1 MLRAVRKLMTKVLC
15 PNMKKSRNQRRLVI
29 VVALVG
35 VYFLGRHSS
44 SLGISRSGEEE
55 KRILRGPFR
64 YSQHQDNTE
73 QKETAYIAERVRDHR
88 TNARPLRKVGSDSV
102 DVETA
107 EEVLQKLAD
116 TVVDLAQG
124 DDVAVLSDAEK
135 NNVLDIR
142 VEYDYDEEEQE
153 TINASDNKGTKSSN
167 KQTAGQEKDPL
178 NKGIDQNKDGK
189 RINKP
194 TIKLS
199 SSESPA
205 KMLSLKGLDNNDTG
219 IDKNKNNQNIEPKPS
234 QMARNQ
240 NIKGNSTPKLV
251 VKSTG
256 PGENKARDNIVTNTV
271 KPKPTVLTS
280 TLPKA
285 APTQGSKVASKQYA
299 STNSAVKPL
308 ELASSRF
315 AGGIK
320 VQEILKDKLFVLKS
334 KMNVEDQF
342 LKMLKTSPYSML
354 LKRTATSSP
363 ANNSTYKS
371 KKFRYNKELSDSL
384 PLLRDLPDNRD
395 IRCKTQRS
403 TSSKLEVSV
412 ISVVHS
418 ESVSVVLRMLVSVLH
433 RTPSQALKEVL
444 LVMDVPTWDK
454 GEIMMFYSITTKF
467 PIVKIINATSPSMGL
482 ANCMNTAAK
491 RATGQVLAFVS
502 PQIEFTNNWHIP
514 LLAWLSD
521 HPNNMVVPMI
531 DTINYKTLEY
541 SKSTTPVQV
550 RGGFTWALAFRWKEI
565 PDVEKQRRQNLSIE
579 LRTPVYNGA
588 IMLVRSVHYNNM
600 TGVNQA
606 IAGFDE
612 KGVALELSMKQWMC
626 GGMLQTIPCSRVG
639 YLYSTESPVNIEQ
652 LKNRQIIAESLMDNY
667 KKHFY
672 GIHTHLYR
680 KEILQSF
687 GEDIQAT
694 QDLRKKLGCNSF
706 KWYLDEVYYDKKE
719 PRIDS
724 QYGGLIT
731 QARGTKLCVDGG
743 SYIAGR
749 QALCRPCYNGSFT
762 QRFELDLKGK
772 LTFDE
777 DLILGQRKPKPS
789 PGDPVEVLKKRT
801 TSNKQEW
808 MYMNKKTF
816 GKAHGIQGELPTW
829 IESSAEQN
837 E

>member
-1 MLRAVRKLMTKVLC
+1 MTKVLC

-44 SLGISRSGEEE
+44 SLGNSRSGEEE
-55 KRILRGPFR
+55 KRILRGPSR

-88 TNARPLRKVGSDSV
+88 TNARPLRKVGSDSL
-102 DVETA
+102 DIETA

-124 DDVAVLSDAEK
+124 GDVAVLSDAEK
-135 NNVLDIR
+135 NNVLDIH

-153 TINASDNKGTKSSN
+153 AINASDNKGTESSN

-189 RINKP
+189 LINKP

-219 IDKNKNNQNIEPKPS
+219 IDRSKDNQNIEPKPS

-271 KPKPTVLTS
+271 KPKPTVLAS

-299 STNSAVKPL
+299 STNSTVKPL

-363 ANNSTYKS
+363 ANNSMYKS
-371 KKFRYNKELSDSL
+371 QKFRYNKELSDSL

-395 IRCKTQRS
+395 IRLVTIDHVTNCMTFICRCKTQRS

-454 GEIMMFYSITTKF
+454 GRSI
-467 PIVKIINATSPSMGL
+467 I
-482 ANCMNTAAK
+482 
-491 RATGQVLAFVS
+491 
-502 PQIEFTNNWHIP
+502 
-514 LLAWLSD
+514 
-521 HPNNMVVPMI
+521 
-531 DTINYKTLEY
+531 Y
-541 SKSTTPVQV
+541 
-550 RGGFTWALAFRWKEI
+550 
-565 PDVEKQRRQNLSIE
+565 
-579 LRTPVYNGA
+579 
-588 IMLVRSVHYNNM
+588 
-600 TGVNQA
+600 
-606 IAGFDE
+606 
-612 KGVALELSMKQWMC
+612 
-626 GGMLQTIPCSRVG
+626 LQ
-639 YLYSTESPVNIEQ
+639 
-652 LKNRQIIAESLMDNY
+652 
-667 KKHFY
+667 
-672 GIHTHLYR
+672 LYR
-680 KEILQSF
+680 LHRTLARLKI
-687 GEDIQAT
+687 AT
-694 QDLRKKLGCNSF
+694 NIAIKL
-706 KWYLDEVYYDKKE
+706 LV
-719 PRIDS
+719 
-724 QYGGLIT
+724 QQT
-731 QARGTKLCVDGG
+731 
-743 SYIAGR
+743 
-749 QALCRPCYNGSFT
+749 
-762 QRFELDLKGK
+762 
-772 LTFDE
+772 
-777 DLILGQRKPKPS
+777 
-789 PGDPVEVLKKRT
+789 
-801 TSNKQEW
+801 
-808 MYMNKKTF
+808 
-816 GKAHGIQGELPTW
+816 
-829 IESSAEQN
+829 
-837 E
+837 